1 MKKRIMAAAL
11 AAVMAVTAL
20 AQDFG
25 VRLKASD
32 NDGEPEIYA
41 TCRLF
46 TAADSL
52 HAFKAGLTDSLGV
65 FSAPLP
71 AAGRYILTLEPAGTS
86 KAVRKSFTVSADEP
100 VANLGDVIVGGMEE
114 ALKEVTVTAQRPLV
128 QKKIDRIGYDV
139 RADPDSRTVT
149 LQDMMRRVPLVAVDA
164 EGNITVRGSS
174 NFKIYRNGKPSTSL
188 TNNAKEILAAIPAS
202 MIKSIEVITEPGARY
217 DAEGIGAI
225 LNIITVDNSTINGVT
240 GTASVRMDTR
250 SFTPSPNLYITSQID
265 KVTFSVYGGLH
276 ANPARGNKSTST
288 TDILYADG
296 RRMHTSGLSTS
307 EGIFTWFGGEASW
320 DINKHNMIAAEF
332 NGYYYTGKPRAN
344 AMLNSLTAADGSVIS
359 SYTSTTM
366 PLRSHNTDFSGT
378 LSYEH
383 TTANAGEALT
393 ASYLVSTTDSRSR
406 AGQVYTDVVGTL
418 FPYTSDYSLSK
429 SNFIE
434 HTFQLDWKRP
444 FAGIHTLETGAKY
457 IMRRNRSKA
466 DHEYEGWENTHTD
479 FRHLTDVGAVYAQY
493 TAAIRN
499 LTLRAGLRY
508 ELSRLK
514 AEYPDGSQSP
524 FSKTLSDLVP
534 SASLMWQINQV
545 HSLTANYAA
554 RINRP
559 GIEYLN
565 PERTYS
571 PTTLSYGN
579 PDLSSAFANSLKLQ
593 YAFMKMKL
601 MFNVSASYSFNNDNI
616 AGVQFVNPEG
626 LRVSTYDNIGHER
639 VLSLGGFVQW
649 RATDKTAVMA
659 NVTVD
664 RTSYRQNG
672 MRLAKWGPQIFMR
685 VSQELPWK
693 LSLSG
698 MFMFMGTRVNDVYS
712 YIEAKPYERF
722 GCMFDLR
729 RSFLKENRLTVSI
742 GVANPIGRK
751 NRTFRTYTVNG
762 DFTGQSAFTIHN
774 LRMATLSISY
784 RFGSLK
790 ASVKKT
796 SANLGNDDLMGR
808 GSSREQGS
816 TATQSTTGGM

>member
-1 MKKRIMAAAL
+1 MAVAMAT
-11 AAVMAVTAL
+11 VMAVTAL
-20 AQDFG
+20 AADYS
-25 VRLKASD
+25 VRLRASD
-32 NDGEPEIYA
+32 NNGEPEIYA
-41 TCRLF
+41 TCRLYA
-46 TAADSL
+46 AADTL

-65 FSAPLP
+65 FSAQLP
-71 AAGRYILTLEPAGTS
+71 AAGRYILSLEAAGTS
-86 KAVRKSFTVSADEP
+86 KAMRKSFTVSDDEP
-100 VANLGDVIVGGMEE
+100 EANLGDIIVGGMEE
-114 ALKEVTVTAQRPLV
+114 ALQEVTVTAQRPLV

-139 RADPDSRTVT
+139 QADPDSRTVT

-164 EGNITVRGSS
+164 DGNITVRGSS
-174 NFKIYRNGKPSTSL
+174 NFKIYRNGKPSSSL

-225 LNIITVDNSTINGVT
+225 LNIITVDNSTINGIT
-240 GTASVRMDTR
+240 GTASLRADTR
-250 SFTPSPNLYITSQID
+250 TLIPNPNLYVTSQID
-265 KVTFSVYGGLH
+265 KVIFSVYGGMH
-276 ANPARGNKSTST
+276 VNSGHRNKSTTASEF
-288 TDILYADG
+288 LYADG
-296 RRMHTSGLSTS
+296 RRMTSTGTSTENGLFS
-307 EGIFTWFGGEASW
+307 WFGGEASW
-320 DINKHNMIAAEF
+320 DINKNNMLAAEF
-332 NGYYYTGKPRAN
+332 NGYYYTSKPRN
-344 AMLNSLTAADGSVIS
+344 NVSTSSLTAADGSVIS
-359 SYTSTTM
+359 SYTATAE

-383 TTANAGEALT
+383 TTSRAGEALT
-393 ASYLVSTTDSRSR
+393 ASYLVSTTAGRARS
-406 AGQVYTDVVGTL
+406 GQVYSDIVGNL
-418 FPYTSDYSLSK
+418 FPYTADYTNSRT
-429 SNFIE
+429 NFIE

-457 IMRRNRSKA
+457 ILRRNRSEA
-466 DHEYEGWENTHTD
+466 NHQYEGWEDTHTD
-479 FRHLTDVGAVYAQY
+479 FRHLTDIGAVYAQY

-499 LTLRAGLRY
+499 VTLRGGLRY

-514 AEYPDGSQSP
+514 AEYPDGSQQP

-559 GIEYLN
+559 GISYLN
-565 PERTYS
+565 PERSYT

-579 PDLSSAFANSLKLQ
+579 PDLSSAFSNSLKLQ

-616 AGVQFVNPEG
+616 AGVQFVDPDG

-649 RATDKTAVMA
+649 RATAKTAVMA
-659 NVTVD
+659 NVNVD

-685 VSQELPWK
+685 VSQDLPWK
-693 LSLSG
+693 LSVQG
-698 MFMFMGTRVNDVYS
+698 MFFFMGTRVNDVYS
-712 YIEAKPYERF
+712 YMEAKPYERA
-722 GCMFDLR
+722 GCMLNLR
-729 RSFLKENRLTVSI
+729 RSFLKEDRLTVSV
-742 GVANPIGRK
+742 GVTNPIGRN

-762 DFTGQSAFTIHN
+762 DFTGQNAFTVHN
-774 LRMATLSISY
+774 LRMANISISY

>member
-1 MKKRIMAAAL
+1 MAVAMAT
-11 AAVMAVTAL
+11 VMAVTAL
-20 AQDFG
+20 AADYS
-25 VRLKASD
+25 VRLRASD
-32 NDGEPEIYA
+32 NNGEPEIYA
-41 TCRLF
+41 TCRLYA
-46 TAADSL
+46 AADTL

-65 FSAPLP
+65 FSAQLP
-71 AAGRYILTLEPAGTS
+71 AAGRYILSLEAAGTS
-86 KAVRKSFTVSADEP
+86 KAMRKSFTVSDDEP
-100 VANLGDVIVGGMEE
+100 QANLGDVIVGGMEE
-114 ALKEVTVTAQRPLV
+114 SLHEVTVTAQRPLV

-139 RADPDSRTVT
+139 QADPDSRTVT

-164 EGNITVRGSS
+164 DGNITVRGSS

-240 GTASVRMDTR
+240 GTASLRADTR
-250 SFTPSPNLYITSQID
+250 TLIPNPNLYVTSQID
-265 KVTFSVYGGLH
+265 KVTFSVYGGMH
-276 ANPARGNKSTST
+276 VNSGHRNKSTTASEF
-288 TDILYADG
+288 LYADG
-296 RRMHTSGLSTS
+296 RRMTSTGTSTENGLFS
-307 EGIFTWFGGEASW
+307 WFGGEASW
-320 DINKHNMIAAEF
+320 DINKNNMLAAEF
-332 NGYYYTGKPRAN
+332 NGYYYTSKPRN
-344 AMLNSLTAADGSVIS
+344 NVSTNTLTAADGSTIS
-359 SYTSTTM
+359 SYTATAQ

-383 TTANAGEALT
+383 TTSRAGEALT
-393 ASYLVSTTDSRSR
+393 ASYLVSSTAGRARS
-406 AGQVYTDVVGTL
+406 GQVYSDIVGNL
-418 FPYTSDYSLSK
+418 FPYTADYTNSRT
-429 SNFIE
+429 NFIE
-434 HTFQLDWKRP
+434 HTLQLDWKRP

-457 IMRRNRSKA
+457 ILRRNRSEA
-466 DHEYEGWENTHTD
+466 NHQYEGWEDTHTD
-479 FRHLTDVGAVYAQY
+479 FRHLTDIGAVYAQY

-499 LTLRAGLRY
+499 VTLRGGLRY

-514 AEYPDGSQSP
+514 AEYPDGSQQP

-559 GIEYLN
+559 GISYLN
-565 PERTYS
+565 PERSYT

-579 PDLSSAFANSLKLQ
+579 PDLSSAFSNSLKLQ

-616 AGVQFVNPEG
+616 AGVQFVDPDG

-649 RATDKTAVMA
+649 RATAKTAVMA
-659 NVTVD
+659 NVNVD

-685 VSQELPWK
+685 VSQDLPWK
-693 LSLSG
+693 LSVQG
-698 MFMFMGTRVNDVYS
+698 MFFFMGTRVNDVYS
-712 YIEAKPYERF
+712 YMEAKPYERA
-722 GCMFDLR
+722 GCMLNLR
-729 RSFLKENRLTVSI
+729 RSFLKEDRLTVSV
-742 GVANPIGRK
+742 GVTNPIGRN

-762 DFTGQSAFTIHN
+762 DFTGQNAFTLHN
-774 LRMATLSISY
+774 IRMANVSISY

-816 TATQSTTGGM
+816 TATQSTTGM

>member
-139 RADPDSRTVT
+139 QADPDSRTVT

-164 EGNITVRGSS
+164 DGNITVRGSS

-240 GTASVRMDTR
+240 GTASLRADTR
-250 SFTPSPNLYITSQID
+250 TLIPNPNLYVTSQID
-265 KVTFSVYGGLH
+265 KVTFSVYGGMH
-276 ANPARGNKSTST
+276 VNSGHRNKSTTASEF
-288 TDILYADG
+288 LYADG
-296 RRMHTSGLSTS
+296 RRMTSTGTTTENGLFS
-307 EGIFTWFGGEASW
+307 WFGGEASW
-320 DINKHNMIAAEF
+320 DINKNNMLAAEF
-332 NGYYYTGKPRAN
+332 NGYYYTSKPRN
-344 AMLNSLTAADGSVIS
+344 NVSTNTLTAADGSTIS
-359 SYTSTTM
+359 SYTATAQ

-383 TTANAGEALT
+383 TTSRAGEALT
-393 ASYLVSTTDSRSR
+393 ASYLVSSTAGRARS
-406 AGQVYTDVVGTL
+406 GQVYSDIVGNL
-418 FPYTSDYSLSK
+418 FPYTADYTNSRT
-429 SNFIE
+429 NFIE
-434 HTFQLDWKRP
+434 HTLQLDWKRP

-457 IMRRNRSKA
+457 ILRRNRSEA
-466 DHEYEGWENTHTD
+466 NHQYEGWEDTHTD
-479 FRHLTDVGAVYAQY
+479 FRHLTDIGAVYAQY

-499 LTLRAGLRY
+499 VTLRGGLRY

-514 AEYPDGSQSP
+514 AEYPDGSQQP

-559 GIEYLN
+559 GISYLN
-565 PERTYS
+565 PERSYT

-579 PDLSSAFANSLKLQ
+579 PDLSSAFSNSLKLQ

-616 AGVQFVNPEG
+616 AGVQFVDPDG

-649 RATDKTAVMA
+649 RATAKTAVMA
-659 NVTVD
+659 NVNID

-712 YIEAKPYERF
+712 YMEAKPYERF

-742 GVANPIGRK
+742 GVANPIGR
-751 NRTFRTYTVNG
+751 NNCTFRTYTVNG
-762 DFTGQSAFTIHN
+762 DFTGQNAFTLHN
-774 LRMATLSISY
+774 IRMANVSISY

-808 GSSREQGS
+808 GSSQEQGS
-816 TATQSTTGGM
+816 TATQSTTGM